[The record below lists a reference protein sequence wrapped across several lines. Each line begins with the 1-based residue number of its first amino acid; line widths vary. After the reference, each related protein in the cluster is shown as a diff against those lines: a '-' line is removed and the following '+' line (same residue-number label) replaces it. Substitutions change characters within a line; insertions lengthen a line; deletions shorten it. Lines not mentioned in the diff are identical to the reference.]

1 MVQKEVLMDINIP
14 DDKKLLLL
22 EIYMANFMIY
32 YIFLKLKIIQTKK
45 ILI

>member
-1 MVQKEVLMDINIP
+1 MVQKEVLIDINIP